1 MAWLSAAQRVPGVL
15 CGIVAWLL
23 PIVLCGAFPALDP
36 ALSAPFYAVQQT
48 PAWYLKDALP
58 WAWLY
63 TYGELPA
70 FIMATGAVLVLLG
83 SLYRAAWRRYR
94 RACLLLVLAVA
105 LGPGLLVNGLLQP
118 LWGRPR
124 PRHIEQFAGTQ
135 PYRPWWQPGGPGA
148 GKSFPSGH
156 AAMGYVLL
164 AGAVLVPG
172 GRRGWSGRLAL
183 GGALAY
189 GTLVG
194 LARVVQGGHFASDV
208 VWSGLLMY
216 LTVLALQKGLGRC
229 PPAVV
234 VKCPDQPQDWT
245 SPRAPC

>member
-1 MAWLSAAQRVPGVL
+1 VL
-15 CGIVAWLL
+15 FGT
-23 PIVLCGAFPALDP
+23 FPALDL

-48 PAWYLKDALP
+48 PAWYLKDAIP

-70 FIMATGAVLVLLG
+70 CIMATGAVLVLLG
-83 SLYRAAWRRYR
+83 SLRRSAWRQYR

-135 PYRPWWQPGGPGA
+135 AYRPWWQPGGPGV

-172 GRRGWSGRLAL
+172 GRRRWLGRLAL

-216 LTVLALQKGLGRC
+216 LTVLGVQRGLRRC
-229 PPAVV
+229 LPAAAVA
-234 VKCPDQPQDWT
+234 CADQAQGGAST
-245 SPRAPC
+245 RAP

>member
-1 MAWLSAAQRVPGVL
+1 MQVAL
-15 CGIVAWLL
+15 CGMAAGCLL
-23 PIVLCGAFPALDP
+23 VGLFGTFPALDL
-36 ALSAPFYAVQQT
+36 ALSAFFYAAQPT
-48 PAWYLKDALP
+48 PAWYLKDAVP
-58 WAWLY
+58 WGWLY
-63 TYGELPA
+63 AYGELPA
-70 FIMATGAVLVLLG
+70 FMMAIGAFLVLLG
-83 SLYRAAWRRYR
+83 SLRRVAWRQYR

-148 GKSFPSGH
+148 GKRFPSGH

-164 AGAVLVPG
+164 AGAVLVSG
-172 GRRGWSGRLAL
+172 GRRVWLGRLAL

-194 LARVVQGGHFASDV
+194 IARVVQGGHFASDV

-216 LTVLALQKGLGRC
+216 LTVLGLQKGLGRC
-229 PPAVV
+229 LPAVAGE
-234 VKCPDQPQDWT
+234 CADQAQDWA
-245 SPRAPC
+245 SPRAP

>member
-1 MAWLSAAQRVPGVL
+1 MA
-15 CGIVAWLL
+15 AWLL
-23 PIVLCGAFPALDP
+23 PIVLFGAFPALDL
-36 ALSAPFYAVQQT
+36 ALSAPFYTAQQT

-70 FIMATGAVLVLLG
+70 FIMAAGAFLVLLG
-83 SLYRAAWRRYR
+83 SLCHVAWRQYR

-135 PYRPWWQPGGPGA
+135 AYRPWWQPGGPGA

-164 AGAVLVPG
+164 AGAVLVSG
-172 GRRGWSGRLAL
+172 GRRVWIGRLAL

-194 LARVVQGGHFASDV
+194 LARVAQGGHFASDV

-216 LTVLALQKGLGRC
+216 LTVLALQKGLKTC
-229 PPAVV
+229 LPAVTV
-234 VKCPDQPQDWT
+234 EGAGQAQGRA
-245 SPRAPC
+245 SPGAP

>member
-1 MAWLSAAQRVPGVL
+1 MPLPLAVRRVQGGL
-15 CGIVAWLL
+15 CALAVWLL
-23 PIVLCGAFPALDP
+23 PVVLFGTFPALDL

-48 PAWYLKDALP
+48 PAWYLKDAIP

-70 FIMATGAVLVLLG
+70 FIMATGAFLVLLG
-83 SLYRAAWRRYR
+83 SLRRIAWRQYR

-124 PRHIEQFAGTQ
+124 PRHIEQFAGPQ

-164 AGAVLVPG
+164 AGAVLVSSS
-172 GRRGWSGRLAL
+172 RRVWLGRLAR

-216 LTVLALQKGLGRC
+216 LTVLGLQKGLWRC
-229 PPAVV
+229 LPAVAV
-234 VKCPDQPQDWT
+234 ECADQTQGRA
-245 SPRAPC
+245 SIRAP

>member
-1 MAWLSAAQRVPGVL
+1 LGARRVQVVVWGMA
-15 CGIVAWLL
+15 AWLL
-23 PIVLCGAFPALDP
+23 PLVLFGTFPALDLAFS
-36 ALSAPFYAVQQT
+36 ALFYTAQPT
-48 PAWYLKDALP
+48 PVWYLKDAVP
-58 WAWLY
+58 WGWLY

-70 FIMATGAVLVLLG
+70 FIMATGAFLALLG
-83 SLYRAAWRRYR
+83 SLCRAAWRQYR
-94 RACLLLVLAVA
+94 RSCLLLVLAVA

-135 PYRPWWQPGGPGA
+135 SYRPWWQPGGPGA
-148 GKSFPSGH
+148 GESFPSGH

-172 GRRGWSGRLAL
+172 GRRVWLGRLAL

-216 LTVLALQKGLGRC
+216 LTVLGLQKGLGRC
-229 PPAVV
+229 LPAVV
-234 VKCPDQPQDWT
+234 VKCADQAQDWA
-245 SPRAPC
+245 SPRAP